1 VPLVFVKNSIKIL
14 PVIFM
19 AFVIIT
25 PFAIGSEIADYLDEL
40 VYVEFQISAVTTDMY
55 MYLGWFEDKKD
66 WIKEASLE
74 AISDLEEIEKSIMN
88 LDVPGELIELRE
100 ANKAIIQKLK
110 TIYAGI
116 ENKKPED
123 IKAEFESFNKLYAKY
138 SEDFKHA
145 LKEYRDMQELPQVFD
160 PIIEELKLASNQK
173 DKDAYQR
180 ATKLINEKNYNQAYE
195 ILSQLKVKYEGLP
208 LEDCI
213 LLRISDCGLKADSD
227 LDVEN
232 KLQMK
237 EDGLDVLTQIVNKN
251 SYSPVLYEAF
261 YKWRT
266 TEQYYNHGMSN
277 MSHIPNKEYNKK
289 RWEII
294 QVLKKQLKDVPD
306 DRWAQE
312 QVDLL
317 LSLPN
322 ITRGGPMGNHNLEH
336 WGSLYVDLS
345 KFEEKE

>member
-1 VPLVFVKNSIKIL
+1 MKIL
-14 PVIFM
+14 SAALLLFLFM
-19 AFVIIT
+19 TSVSMA
-25 PFAIGSEIADYLDEL
+25 SEIAAYLEEL
-40 VYVEFQISAVTTDMY
+40 VYIEFQISAVTTDMY

-66 WIKEASLE
+66 WIKEASDK
-74 AISDLEEIEKSIMN
+74 AIKDLEELQGYVAN
-88 LDVPGELIELRE
+88 LKTPVEMISLQDTNNAVIVNL
-100 ANKAIIQKLK
+100 KAIY
-110 TIYAGI
+110 TGI
-116 ENKKPED
+116 ENKKSED
-123 IKAEFESFNKLYAKY
+123 IKTEFQSFNKLHVKF

-145 LKEYRDMQELPQVFD
+145 LEEYRNMQELPQDFD
-160 PIIEELKLASNQK
+160 PIIEELKLASNQE

-180 ATKLINEKNYNQAYE
+180 ATQLINEKNYNQAYE
-195 ILSQLKVKYEGLP
+195 ILSQLRVKYEGLP
-208 LEDCI
+208 LESCI

-227 LDVEN
+227 LDVKD

-237 EDGLDVLTQIVNKN
+237 EDGLDVLTQIVNKTT
-251 SYSPVLYEAF
+251 YSPVLYEAF

-289 RWEII
+289 RREII
-294 QVLKKQLKDVPD
+294 QVIKKRLKDVPD
-306 DRWAQE
+306 DLWAQE

-336 WGSLYVDLS
+336 WGRLYVDLS
-345 KFEEKE
+345 KFEDKE